1 MNRIFG
7 KKKPEAPRVNIS
19 DVGTKVDGRITDLDL
34 KVRGAAMGLEYRAVI
49 DEFAPW
55 LLRLQ
60 IEKLDQELRKYRDQ
74 VCHMGRLC

>member
-34 KVRGAAMGLEYRAVI
+34 KVRDLNDRSAALET
-49 DEFAPW
+49 D
-55 LLRLQ
+55 RLAS
-60 IEKLDQELRKYRDQ
+60 
-74 VCHMGRLC
+74 

>member
-34 KVRGAAMGLEYRAVI
+34 KVR
-49 DEFAPW
+49 D
-55 LLRLQ
+55 
-60 IEKLDQELRKYRDQ
+60 
-74 VCHMGRLC
+74 